1 MASCE
6 SDIKLQRALFLTAQA
21 YENIDSHALV
31 VNEKEEQLIALTEE
45 LKTLAL
51 SPFRVSLLNFIVS
64 NII

>member
-31 VNEKEEQLIALTEE
+31 VKEKEEQLIALTEE

-51 SPFRVSLLNFIVS
+51 SPFRVSNTNFIA
-64 NII
+64 